1 MANEK
6 KKLQKAALG
15 LQDSDDEDIEGDIDQ
30 QIETMLAPKR
40 IVKEVKASAIGL
52 PNLTGLSNYYYFNIN
67 LYSYMPRIAT
77 SFFKIY
83 LIVKVS
89 HLGFIY
95 FLYILV

>member
-40 IVKEVKASAIGL
+40 IVKEVKASTIGL
-52 PNLTGLSNYYYFNIN
+52 PNLTGLS
-67 LYSYMPRIAT
+67 
-77 SFFKIY
+77 
-83 LIVKVS
+83 
-89 HLGFIY
+89 IY
-95 FLYILV
+95 FFIIFISYKGGLKKLLTKFCMHTLLFF

>member
-52 PNLTGLSNYYYFNIN
+52 PNLTGLSNY
-67 LYSYMPRIAT
+67 LC
-77 SFFKIY
+77 Y
-83 LIVKVS
+83 LFIS
-89 HLGFIY
+89 HIISEKLSIIIKRFIQIT
-95 FLYILV
+95 IL

>member
-52 PNLTGLSNYYYFNIN
+52 PNLTGLSNFILLN
-67 LYSYMPRIAT
+67 
-77 SFFKIY
+77 SFY
-83 LIVKVS
+83 LQMFHKLLLLVEYPV
-89 HLGFIY
+89 FI
-95 FLYILV
+95 FS

>member
-40 IVKEVKASAIGL
+40 IVKEVKVSAMGL
-52 PNLTGLSNYYYFNIN
+52 PNLTGISNY
-67 LYSYMPRIAT
+67 T
-77 SFFKIY
+77 
-83 LIVKVS
+83 
-89 HLGFIY
+89 
-95 FLYILV
+95 FLYLLHLRQWSSNYGSR

>member
-40 IVKEVKASAIGL
+40 IVKEIKASTIGI
-52 PNLTGLSNYYYFNIN
+52 PNITGLSNCFAFLVY
-67 LYSYMPRIAT
+67 
-77 SFFKIY
+77 IY
-83 LIVKVS
+83 
-89 HLGFIY
+89 
-95 FLYILV
+95 

>member
-40 IVKEVKASAIGL
+40 IVKEVKASTVGL
-52 PNLTGLSNYYYFNIN
+52 PNLTGLSNFFLLLLIFMYIPYFHKI
-67 LYSYMPRIAT
+67 LSYQN
-77 SFFKIY
+77 
-83 LIVKVS
+83 
-89 HLGFIY
+89 
-95 FLYILV
+95 